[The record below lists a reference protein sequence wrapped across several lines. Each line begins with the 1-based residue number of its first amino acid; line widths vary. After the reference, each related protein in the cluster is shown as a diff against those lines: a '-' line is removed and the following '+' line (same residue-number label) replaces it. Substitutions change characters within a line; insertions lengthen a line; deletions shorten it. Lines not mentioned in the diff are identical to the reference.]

1 MIVRLQKG
9 SGPAHLDLGCWSVA
23 IHGNVVDERGKMA
36 VEEVGTRARHVY
48 QLHYDPI
55 NFEVSVNGEKVGVD
69 EFEDYFVCM
78 VNGSIVLEATT
89 LGFVEILL
97 CCRTLHRVHGIKFDI
112 IYAEPANYRSRQR
125 QHLLHRRDFE
135 LSDEVTGYRGIP
147 GSTFFLEGRGS
158 RRCVFLLGYEEA
170 RMRRAF
176 EELQVI
182 EPTRTSLVFGVPAFK
197 AGWEMDSIA
206 NNIAVIREQ
215 NIAGGIYYCG
225 AENPAA
231 VGEVLDGIHNALQTN
246 ERLFVAPI
254 GTKPHGIG
262 VALFVSKHPNVGVL
276 YDHPRRASGRTSKL
290 GNWHLYT
297 VEADGCAR
305 P

>member
-1 MIVRLQKG
+1 MIVHLQKG
-9 SGPAHLDLGCWSVA
+9 TAPAHLDLDEWSVA
-23 IHGNVVDERGKMA
+23 IHGKVVDDRGKMA
-36 VEEVGTRARHVY
+36 VEEVNSRAKRVY

-55 NFEVSVNGEKVGVD
+55 NFEVNVNGEKVGVD
-69 EFEDYFVCM
+69 EFENYFFCM
-78 VNGSIVLEATT
+78 VDDSIVLEATT

-97 CCRTLHRVHGIKFDI
+97 CCRTLYRVDGFRLDI
-112 IYAEPANYRSRQR
+112 IYAEPEMYRSRRR

-135 LSDEVTGYRGIP
+135 LSNEVTGYRGVP
-147 GSTFFLEGRGS
+147 GSTFFLEGRAS

-215 NIAGGIYYCG
+215 NITGGIYYCG

-231 VGEVLDGIHNALQTN
+231 VVEVLGNIHSALQTN

-276 YDHPRRASGRTSKL
+276 YDHPRRASGRTSRL

-297 VEADGCAR
+297 VQADGCVR
-305 P
+305 L

>member
-1 MIVRLQKG
+1 MNVCLQKG
-9 SGPAHLDLGCWSVA
+9 ADPAHLNLEKWSLA
-23 IHGNVVDERGKMA
+23 IHGKVVDDRGKMA
-36 VEEVGTRARHVY
+36 VEEVGSRAKRVY

-55 NFEVSVNGEKVGVD
+55 DFEVDVNGRKIGVD
-69 EFEDYFVCM
+69 EFEAFFFTM
-78 VNGSIVLEATT
+78 VNGPIVLEATT

-97 CCRTLHRVHGIKFDI
+97 CCRTLQRVDGFKLDI
-112 IYAEPANYRSRQR
+112 IYAEPEMYRSKRHR
-125 QHLLHRRDFE
+125 HLLHRRDFE
-135 LSDEVTGYRGIP
+135 LSDEVTGYRGVP
-147 GSTFFLEGRGS
+147 GSTFFLEGRASG
-158 RRCVFLLGYEEA
+158 RCVFLLGYEEA

-215 NIAGGIYYCG
+215 NISGGIYYCG

-231 VGEVLDGIHNALQTN
+231 VVEVLSDIHGALRTN

-262 VALFVSKHPNVGVL
+262 VALFVSRHPNVGVL
-276 YDHPRRASGRTSKL
+276 YDHPRRASGRTRRL

-297 VEADGCAR
+297 IQADGCVR